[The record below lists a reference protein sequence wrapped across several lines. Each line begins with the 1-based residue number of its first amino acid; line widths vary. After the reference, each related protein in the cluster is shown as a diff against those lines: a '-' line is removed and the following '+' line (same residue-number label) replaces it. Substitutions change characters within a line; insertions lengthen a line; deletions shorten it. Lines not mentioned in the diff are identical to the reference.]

1 MINIPPG
8 FVRLE
13 KEFLMMKMTRLEFV
27 ILLLPLLMVLGN
39 SMLIPLLPDIEQSL
53 GLEGA
58 WSGFILSA
66 FTIPAAL
73 VIPAVGV
80 LSDRFGRSFMVKWS
94 LYLMM
99 LGSLICV
106 MSGGGSG
113 LLFMTGRMIQGLGA
127 AGTTPLAMALTG
139 DLFSGEKRTGVLAS
153 LEVSNGAGKVLAP
166 ILGASLAFLLPWN
179 HIFWVYILVSFIIL
193 AGMRKELSVEKRSSG
208 SFRGFRCYMQ
218 DVQSTLK
225 RNWRLLIPLYAM
237 GGTGLF
243 VLFGILYFLSYHIE
257 NIFHIDGFFK
267 GFAFLFPLGAMVV
280 TSYWCGKRLKEGN
293 GILFMGTGTVL
304 MLAASGGL
312 FLWHSLS
319 GLMFLLTVCFGGL
332 GLILPVINS
341 EVTGAVGEEERGLV
355 VSLYGTSRFA
365 GVALGPIAYGRWKE
379 DVLSM
384 YGWTFAFIALL
395 TLTHMYV
402 IHYKKRNAH

>member
-1 MINIPPG
+1 
-8 FVRLE
+8 
-13 KEFLMMKMTRLEFV
+13 MKMTRLEFV

-39 SMLIPLLPDIEQSL
+39 SMLIPILPEIEQSL
-53 GLEGA
+53 ELEGK

-73 VIPAVGV
+73 VIPAVGI

-94 LYLMM
+94 LYLMT

-106 MSGGGSG
+106 MSGGGSK
-113 LLFMTGRMIQGLGA
+113 LLFMTGRVIQGLGA

-166 ILGASLAFLLPWN
+166 ILGATLAFLLPWN
-179 HIFWVYILVSFIIL
+179 HTFWVYILVSFIIL
-193 AGMRKELSVEKRSSG
+193 AGMRKELSVEKRKSG
-208 SFRGFRCYMQ
+208 SFHGAGQYMQ
-218 DVQSTLK
+218 DVQLTFK
-225 RNWRLLIPLYAM
+225 KKWKLLVPLYAM

-280 TSYWCGKRLKEGN
+280 TSYWCGKRLKDGN
-293 GILFMGTGTVL
+293 GGRYMGTGTIL
-304 MLAASGGL
+304 MLVASGSL
-312 FLWHSLS
+312 FFWNSLS

-379 DVLSM
+379 DMLSM
-384 YGWTFAFIALL
+384 YGWTFAFIAALA
-395 TLTHMYV
+395 LTHLYF
-402 IHYKKRNAH
+402 IYHKKKSAHRRTL

>member
-1 MINIPPG
+1 
-8 FVRLE
+8 
-13 KEFLMMKMTRLEFV
+13 MMKMTRLEFV
-27 ILLLPLLMVLGN
+27 LLLLPLLMVLGN
-39 SMLIPLLPDIEQSL
+39 SMLIPILPEIEASL

-66 FTIPAAL
+66 FTIPAAI

-94 LYLMM
+94 LYLMI

-113 LLFMTGRMIQGLGA
+113 LLFMTGRVIQGLGA
-127 AGTTPLAMALTG
+127 AGTTPLAMALAG
-139 DLFSGEKRTGVLAS
+139 DLFSGEKRTGVLAA

-166 ILGASLAFLLPWN
+166 ILGATLAFLLPWN
-179 HIFWVYILVSFIIL
+179 HSFWVYILVSFIIL
-193 AGMRKELSVEKRSSG
+193 AGLRKELSVEKRKSG
-208 SFRGFRCYMQ
+208 SFRGTGRYMRDIQ
-218 DVQSTLK
+218 IIFK
-225 RNWRLLIPLYAM
+225 KKWMLLVPLYAV

-257 NIFHIDGFFK
+257 NTFHIDGFFK
-267 GFAFLFPLGAMVV
+267 GLAFLFPLGAMVV

-293 GILFMGTGTVL
+293 GGLYMGTGVVL
-304 MLAASGGL
+304 MVAASGGL
-312 FLWHSLS
+312 FFWDSLS

-332 GLILPVINS
+332 GLLLPVINS

-379 DVLSM
+379 DVTSM
-384 YGWTFAFIALL
+384 YGWTFAFVVALAL
-395 TLTHMYV
+395 TYMYFL
-402 IHYKKRNAH
+402 KEKSAQ